1 MVQLLGLQGPWWC
14 QALRESGSHGDGR
27 YRHEIW
33 FTSITYSGELVW
45 LSGIRRACLCSFN
58 SIQTATDQPLHSWQP
73 QMPPSLVPTNCSDV
87 GISPLL
93 QLPRSQVQ
101 VSPAHPLLF
110 PFLPSSYWVL
120 CGPIYS
126 FLLVTGFL
134 LGDVEP
140 LKSMQ
145 RNGMIPLTSNKG
157 YWVVLWLERGAQV
170 KMLKILCGQERMKY
184 CSKAV
189 SMERSSQEI
198 KIWPFIVARNQTELY
213 QKLSLLMISCVAL
226 GKLLKPSEALSSW
239 WKWQGDHHYIHRC
252 RKS

>member
-58 SIQTATDQPLHSWQP
+58 SIQTATDQLLHSWEP

-110 PFLPSSYWVL
+110 L
-120 CGPIYS
+120 S
-126 FLLVTGFL
+126 FLHPTEFCVDLYIPFCWLRASSWVMWSHWNLCRGMAWSHLQVT
-134 LGDVEP
+134 
-140 LKSMQ
+140 
-145 RNGMIPLTSNKG
+145 R
-157 YWVVLWLERGAQV
+157 A
-170 KMLKILCGQERMKY
+170 
-184 CSKAV
+184 
-189 SMERSSQEI
+189 
-198 KIWPFIVARNQTELY
+198 TELF
-213 QKLSLLMISCVAL
+213 C
-226 GKLLKPSEALSSW
+226 G
-239 WKWQGDHHYIHRC
+239 
-252 RKS
+252 